1 MDSHSITDTNL
12 LSRFSY
18 IKRWKPRGLFCKIP
32 SNANGVPKVN
42 FATHSWQMRG
52 GKAAA
57 PAEEERSEVSA
68 SRVKIPSKTRTL
80 LDLIENIYEISI
92 AKMTFSARIEV
103 VADEEKKPITFKL
116 FSRPVAPC
124 IFVISTILSKINL
137 QQKHK

>member
-1 MDSHSITDTNL
+1 MADERRKSSST
-12 LSRFSY
+12 
-18 IKRWKPRGLFCKIP
+18 C
-32 SNANGVPKVN
+32 
-42 FATHSWQMRG
+42 RG
-52 GKAAA
+52 GT
-57 PAEEERSEVSA
+57 SEVSA
-68 SRVKIPSKTRTL
+68 SRVKIPSKTRIL

-92 AKMTFSARIEV
+92 AKMTFSARIEVEVEV